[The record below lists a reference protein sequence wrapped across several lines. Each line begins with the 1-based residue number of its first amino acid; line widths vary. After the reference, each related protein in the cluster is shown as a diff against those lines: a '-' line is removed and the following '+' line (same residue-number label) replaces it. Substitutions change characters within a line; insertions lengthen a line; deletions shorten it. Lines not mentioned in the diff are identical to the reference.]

1 MKIIELSEVQFRNY
15 SKLHSARN
23 YYQSVEYANL
33 KSEYKH
39 YYLGFFNEIDNTLMA
54 ATLLLEKK
62 IGWLKIG
69 YVPGNFLVDYD
80 NDTLFKDFINTLKAY
95 LKMKKYVYLTS
106 DNLITYK
113 IFNKNGEVLYFDT
126 NLVKILDELSFVRL
140 RKKSNLKVVLETEKT
155 PDETFKLFNR
165 NTKRNIK
172 LLLERAIT
180 IFKDDSNNPD
190 LLLNLT
196 NDFNA
201 DKIKTFINNFNGDN
215 KAEIYFAKLD
225 PEKYINNTRFLL
237 RKEEE
242 NNDKLNT
249 IMQNIN
255 IIKTDEF
262 INLKMNSDKLITRYN
277 NEIIR
282 ATNIYT
288 NYPNGVIIGAILIIK
303 NNREIYFLNEGRNK
317 EFDDLYS
324 SHLLK
329 WEIIKKYLNE
339 DYKIFNFGSIKE
351 MDKND
356 PNYNFKMGFGGKVY
370 ETIGTYDLI
379 INKWLYYIVKF
390 INIIIDF
397 FKNPKEKKEKKKTK
411 KSKKK

>member
-1 MKIIELSEVQFRNY
+1 MKIIELSEVQFKNY

-23 YYQSVEYANL
+23 YFQTVEYANL
-33 KSEYKH
+33 KKEYNH
-39 YYLGFFNEIDNTLMA
+39 FYLGFFNESDNTLMA

-62 IGWLKIG
+62 IGPLKIG
-69 YVPGNFLVDYD
+69 YVPGSFLVDYD
-80 NDTLFKDFINTLKAY
+80 NDTLFKDFINTLKTY
-95 LKMKKYVYLTS
+95 LKKQKYVYLTS

-140 RKKSNLKVVLETEKT
+140 KKKSNLKVVLETEKT
-155 PDETFKLFNR
+155 PDETFNLFNH

-172 LLLERAIT
+172 LSLERAIS
-180 IFKDDSNNPD
+180 IFKDESNNPD

-196 NDFNA
+196 NNFNA
-201 DKIKTFINNFNGDN
+201 DKIKEFISSFNNEN

-225 PEKYINNTRFLL
+225 PEKYINNIRFLL
-237 RKEEE
+237 KKEEE
-242 NNDKLNT
+242 KNDKLND

-262 INLKMNSDKLITRYN
+262 INTKMNSDKLITRYN

-288 NYPNGVIIGAILIIK
+288 KYPEGVIIGAILIIK
-303 NNREIYFLNEGRNK
+303 NNREIYFLDEGRNK
-317 EFDDLYS
+317 EFDNLYS

-339 DYKIFNFGSIKE
+339 GYKIFNLGSIKE
-351 MDKND
+351 MDNKD

-370 ETIGTYDLI
+370 ETIGTYDLVI
-379 INKWLYYIVKF
+379 DKILYPLVKVLNKIS
-390 INIIIDF
+390 DF
-397 FKNPKEKKEKKKTK
+397 FKKIKKSEKKSKTK
-411 KSKKK
+411 KFKKK